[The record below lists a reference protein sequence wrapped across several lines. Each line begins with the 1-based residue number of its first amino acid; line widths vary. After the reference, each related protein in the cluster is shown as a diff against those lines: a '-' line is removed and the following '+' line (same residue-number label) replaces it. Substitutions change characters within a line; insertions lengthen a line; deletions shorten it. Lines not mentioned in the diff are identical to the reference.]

1 MILMSTY
8 LTGQIPFKTVFL
20 HGLVR
25 DAEKQKM
32 SKTKGNVIDPLEI
45 SAEYG
50 TDALRFAL
58 IFSTAAG
65 NDIPLSIE
73 KIRGMKH
80 FSNKLWNM
88 ARFIHMKE
96 ELLENKTVLH
106 DETFTSLLEK
116 ATSEADKEWIK
127 KTKEVVKEVSMH
139 LDEYQF
145 NLASQRVYEFA
156 WHEFADVYIED
167 VKNRID
173 NSSWYTVA
181 SLYLIMLKMLHP
193 FMPFITEEIYQSFM
207 GNKSSLMVA
216 KWPDVR

>member
-1 MILMSTY
+1 
-8 LTGQIPFKTVFL
+8 
-20 HGLVR
+20 
-25 DAEKQKM
+25 
-32 SKTKGNVIDPLEI
+32 VIDPLEI

-106 DETFTSLLEK
+106 D
-116 ATSEADKEWIK
+116 
-127 KTKEVVKEVSMH
+127 
-139 LDEYQF
+139 
-145 NLASQRVYEFA
+145 
-156 WHEFADVYIED
+156 
-167 VKNRID
+167 
-173 NSSWYTVA
+173 
-181 SLYLIMLKMLHP
+181 
-193 FMPFITEEIYQSFM
+193 
-207 GNKSSLMVA
+207 
-216 KWPDVR
+216 